1 MKKLL
6 IVLAVIGVCF
16 GATSVEA
23 STSTCQ
29 GLMNQMDKELLMGNA
44 MELERSRV
52 FSALEKATGEDKKKI
67 QGTYDFIKEV
77 IMMHRR
83 GASEWATIYIAKCK

>member
-6 IVLAVIGVCF
+6 IALTVIGIF

-29 GLMNQMDKELLMGNA
+29 GLMNEMDKELLMRNV
-44 MELERSRV
+44 MEADRSRV
-52 FSALEKATGEDKKKI
+52 FSALEKATGEDKEKI
-67 QGTYDFIKEV
+67 QRTYDFV
-77 IMMHRR
+77 IEKTMMHRR

>member
-6 IVLAVIGVCF
+6 ITLTVICIF

-29 GLMNQMDKELLMGNA
+29 GLMNEMNKELLMRNA
-44 MELERSRV
+44 MESERFRV

-67 QGTYDFIKEV
+67 QRTYDFIKEV

-83 GASEWATIYIAKCK
+83 GASEWATI